1 MRGQGQR
8 GLVENRRAL
17 VKRHTGRE
25 GLSGSRDGA
34 IDIAGRTRWHR
45 SDERTIERIVHFDDV
60 SRSREG
66 LAGQTEAMRWLSRHV
81 SDDTDVVKTHRYLS
95 INHDGGFIPFAHRGG
110 TGFAP
115 ENTMAAF
122 RHAYELGYRHLETDV
137 HATADGVLA
146 AFHDNDLS
154 RTCGRPGSIGE
165 LTWSAVAEAR
175 VAGDHSIPLMSDLLE
190 EFPDAFFNIDAKTD
204 AAVEPLLA
212 LLHRLDCL
220 DRVCIGSF
228 SHRRLATIRQRA
240 RVCTSASPREVT
252 QWLAGSIPRG
262 PDCFQV
268 PVSQGPIPVVTA
280 RSVARAQRAGKP
292 VHVWTIDDPREMQRL
307 IDLGVDGI
315 MTDDTVVLERIARAN
330 GLWPSR

>member
-1 MRGQGQR
+1 
-8 GLVENRRAL
+8 
-17 VKRHTGRE
+17 
-25 GLSGSRDGA
+25 
-34 IDIAGRTRWHR
+34 
-45 SDERTIERIVHFDDV
+45 
-60 SRSREG
+60 
-66 LAGQTEAMRWLSRHV
+66 
-81 SDDTDVVKTHRYLS
+81 VKTHRYLS

-165 LTWSAVAEAR
+165 LTWSTVAEAR

-190 EFPDAFFNIDAKTD
+190 EFPDAFFNIDAKSD
-204 AAVEPLLA
+204 SAVEPLLA

-228 SHRRLATIRQRA
+228 SHRRLTTIRQRA

-315 MTDDTVVLERIARAN
+315 MTDDAVTLERITRAN
-330 GLWPSR
+330 GLWPNR